1 MPTDPQPHHHRPQ
14 ADLRSH
20 RYRHSYQP
28 RAMGHT
34 YIQDIRKGAVEA
46 SARYAEALDARM
58 PAPPLAHTA
67 CTTHIR
73 GTVELAAAVPD
84 E

>member
-1 MPTDPQPHHHRPQ
+1 
-14 ADLRSH
+14 
-20 RYRHSYQP
+20 
-28 RAMGHT
+28 MGHT

-46 SARYAEALDARM
+46 SARHAEALDART

-67 CTTHIR
+67 CTTHTG
-73 GTVELAAAVPD
+73 GTVELAAAMPD

>member
-1 MPTDPQPHHHRPQ
+1 
-14 ADLRSH
+14 
-20 RYRHSYQP
+20 
-28 RAMGHT
+28 MGHT

-67 CTTHIR
+67 CTTHTR
-73 GTVELAAAVPD
+73 GTVEHQAAMPD

>member
-1 MPTDPQPHHHRPQ
+1 
-14 ADLRSH
+14 
-20 RYRHSYQP
+20 
-28 RAMGHT
+28 MGHT

-67 CTTHIR
+67 CTTHNR
-73 GTVELAAAVPD
+73 GTIELATAMPD